1 MQNSVTLVE
10 CLYQRSS
17 CVTNRVDGAFVKKC
31 YLLRYDPMTPG
42 RKYLRNSKSYVTT
55 LYSSSI
61 VSFSNE

>member
-1 MQNSVTLVE
+1 MI
-10 CLYQRSS
+10 
-17 CVTNRVDGAFVKKC
+17 NRDDGAFVKKC